1 MNYRFVPSQ
10 TSPYNFKRQNKK
22 KHSFARAISK
32 RSVVCVTIFVVAG
45 FMASLSSY
53 GQDKNNAGISI
64 SNLALPDL
72 LSADTQTPSAN
83 TPTSSSIPHS
93 DWHLAIAPYLW
104 FPGVHGSVGALG
116 RETSVHASAG
126 DLLSNFRF
134 GLMGLVDA
142 RYKRFVMPLDFM
154 WTRLGDDQAL
164 PFPNLPA
171 TSADV
176 KVSEFVL
183 TPKVGFRIVD
193 NPAFKIDALTGFRYW
208 HFGQD
213 MSFSPSTLGL
223 NFSSS
228 QNWVDPLVGGRIIT
242 ALSPKTEVSIAG
254 DVGGWGA
261 GSQLDYQIVGLLGYR
276 VKPKWTLQAG
286 YRYLDVDYRSGG
298 TLIDTVTSGVLFG
311 VSINL
316 K

>member
-1 MNYRFVPSQ
+1 MNYRFVTFHAFSI
-10 TSPYNFKRQNKK
+10 NFKQQSAKNLSHEKTISRQ
-22 KHSFARAISK
+22 SLVWAAIL
-32 RSVVCVTIFVVAG
+32 VVTG
-45 FMASLSSY
+45 MMASPLSHA
-53 GQDKNNAGISI
+53 QDSSSSKTLVP
-64 SNLALPDL
+64 NLWLPD
-72 LSADTQTPSAN
+72 SSSPQTPSAN
-83 TPTSSSIPHS
+83 RPSSSSIPYPE
-93 DWHLAIAPYLW
+93 WHVAIAPYLW
-104 FPGVHGSVGALG
+104 FPGVHGTVGALG
-116 RETSVHASAG
+116 RESSVHASAA

-142 RYKRFVMPLDFM
+142 RYKRYVMPLDFM
-154 WTRLGDDQAL
+154 WTRLGDESAL

-193 NPAFKIDALTGFRYW
+193 RPAFKIDALTGFRYW

-213 MSFSPSTLGL
+213 LAFRPSTLGL

-242 ALSPKTEVSIAG
+242 ALSPKTEASIAG

-261 GSQLDYQIVGLLGYR
+261 GSQLDYQIAGLLGYR

-298 TLIDTVTSGVLFG
+298 TRIDTVTSGVLFG